1 MLRAMRIAVRH
12 DNAGRWWWTL
22 LAEDG
27 RTLAVSSHHASRTDC
42 VRAIAELKVEGP
54 SARVDYEDGLMPP
67 VAEHG
72 RSPA

>member
-1 MLRAMRIAVRH
+1 MRIAVRH

-27 RTLAVSSHHASRTDC
+27 RTLAVSSSHASRSDC

-54 SARVDYEDGLMPP
+54 SARVDYEEELTPRV
-67 VAEHG
+67 VARG